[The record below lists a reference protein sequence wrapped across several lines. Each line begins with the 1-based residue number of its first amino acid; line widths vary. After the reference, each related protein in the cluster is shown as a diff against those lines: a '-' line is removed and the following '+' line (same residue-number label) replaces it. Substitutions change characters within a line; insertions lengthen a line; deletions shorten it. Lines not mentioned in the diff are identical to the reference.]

1 MFKKQQYD
9 KATLTYLGEYFC
21 GATRDMKRLWE
32 VMREYE
38 IPSYKV
44 AERIITQMLFSEN
57 IFDEEKIFEDYYLS
71 DTAYFRL
78 KQAYLAFVSR
88 EYILYE
94 RELETCVFHIIAR
107 ECDQK
112 EELPDV
118 CKVALLCYYAGSDYP
133 ADIEAVLHQLLREM
147 CEKQIIFPAY
157 MKYKGR
163 VAS

>member
-1 MFKKQQYD
+1 
-9 KATLTYLGEYFC
+9 
-21 GATRDMKRLWE
+21 MKRLWE

-88 EYILYE
+88 EYILY
-94 RELETCVFHIIAR
+94 
-107 ECDQK
+107 
-112 EELPDV
+112 
-118 CKVALLCYYAGSDYP
+118 
-133 ADIEAVLHQLLREM
+133 
-147 CEKQIIFPAY
+147 
-157 MKYKGR
+157 GR
-163 VAS
+163 RT

>member
-32 VMREYE
+32 VIREYE

-88 EYILYE
+88 EYILYG
-94 RELETCVFHIIAR
+94 RDLKHVYLIS
-107 ECDQK
+107 
-112 EELPDV
+112 LPENV
-118 CKVALLCYYAGSDYP
+118 TRKKNFRMSAKWHFYV
-133 ADIEAVLHQLLREM
+133 IMRAVITRQT
-147 CEKQIIFPAY
+147 
-157 MKYKGR
+157 
-163 VAS
+163 